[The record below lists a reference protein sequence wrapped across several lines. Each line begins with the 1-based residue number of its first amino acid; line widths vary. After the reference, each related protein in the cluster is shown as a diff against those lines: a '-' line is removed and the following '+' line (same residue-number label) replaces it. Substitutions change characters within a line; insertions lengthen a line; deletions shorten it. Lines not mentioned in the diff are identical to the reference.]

1 MSLVG
6 VDVAWWTFAIF
17 RRFHLRTEWCHFCTQ
32 RWFPSSQKR
41 SSLNFT
47 SSQRCQL
54 SDVSDGQVSLGF
66 HRSESDVTSSSL
78 AADLVLRGPL
88 LRRLEKQIQLENI
101 WWFRKSFHACMRDRD
116 RSWGRGW
123 WLVRRKWFMIIFFWR
138 YGGYCACKLIRLD
151 LDCFW
156 IWTDLLLWC
165 GANWFWK
172 RVPSVKEDGKT
183 MMRPMQW
190 MKRKKWKYKRQKV
203 EVGKICANPK
213 LVDTQCFVIS
223 LQTRM

>member
-1 MSLVG
+1 MLHGGRLPFSEG
-6 VDVAWWTFAIF
+6 FTCGPSDVTLW
-17 RRFHLRTEWCHFCTQ
+17 TQ

-101 WWFRKSFHACMRDRD
+101 WCFRKSFHAGMRDRD
-116 RSWGRGW
+116 RS
-123 WLVRRKWFMIIFFWR
+123 
-138 YGGYCACKLIRLD
+138 
-151 LDCFW
+151 
-156 IWTDLLLWC
+156 
-165 GANWFWK
+165 
-172 RVPSVKEDGKT
+172 
-183 MMRPMQW
+183 
-190 MKRKKWKYKRQKV
+190 
-203 EVGKICANPK
+203 
-213 LVDTQCFVIS
+213 
-223 LQTRM
+223 